1 MMGSTMLYGCKL
13 VRPTRIS
20 SSGVRVP
27 LDLLIEIE
35 AIVVTPA

>member
-1 MMGSTMLYGCKL
+1 MGNTMLYGCKL

-20 SSGVRVP
+20 ASGVRVA

-35 AIVVTPA
+35 AMVVTPA